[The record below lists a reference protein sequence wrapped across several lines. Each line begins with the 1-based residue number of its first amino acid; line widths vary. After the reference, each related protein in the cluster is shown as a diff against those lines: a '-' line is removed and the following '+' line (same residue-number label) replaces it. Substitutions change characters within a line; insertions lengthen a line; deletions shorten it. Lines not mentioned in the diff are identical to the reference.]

1 MSERKVLELRRL
13 SVASEDRRILDDITL
28 DLYEGEVLLVA
39 GRSGSGKTTLLRT
52 IAGIA
57 GELLGLRVEG
67 FVRVCGEKP
76 LKPENVAKHVFYVPQ
91 EPWFSISCPY
101 PVYELLSYTSRTLEE
116 VSKALREL
124 GVEHKLWDSSTNLSA
139 GEAQRVALA
148 EAMLSEKKL
157 VLVDEVTSYLDPES
171 RRKAINAVRKLAEQ
185 GTAVIVVDHDVA
197 RWRGIAS
204 RVLYLENGRAKLFD
218 DPLETPIYAELEK
231 LKRSRIELDT
241 ASGARVL
248 EARSLW
254 YRYPD
259 GEDFVLKGI
268 DLEVRQG
275 EILWIRGA
283 SGCGKSTL
291 LKILA
296 GILAPS
302 RGWVERPRA
311 TQLVPENP
319 LLYLSAPTPREE
331 LGDRVDLAR
340 SLGLEECLDTPI
352 LMLSSGERRRLAIAS
367 AYMREP
373 RLLLIDEPTIGLDP
387 WNARRVLELL
397 AELARRGSGIAV
409 ASHGEELSVVATS
422 ILEVG

>member
-1 MSERKVLELRRL
+1 MLELRRL
-13 SVASEDRRILDDITL
+13 SVASEGRRILDGVSL
-28 DLYEGEVLLVA
+28 DLYEGEILLVA
-39 GRSGSGKTTLLRT
+39 GRSGSGKTTLLRAV
-52 IAGIA
+52 AGIA
-57 GELLGLRVEG
+57 EELLRLRVEG
-67 FVRVCGEKP
+67 HIQVCNVKP
-76 LKPENVAKHVFYVPQ
+76 LRPENIARYVFYVPQ

-116 VSKALREL
+116 ASEALREL

-139 GEAQRVALA
+139 GEAQRIALA

-171 RRKAINAVRKLAEQ
+171 RKKAINAVRKLAEQ
-185 GTAVIVVDHDVA
+185 GIAVIIVDHDVA
-197 RWRGIAS
+197 QWRGIAS
-204 RVLYLENGRAKLFD
+204 KVLYLENGRARLFD
-218 DPLETPIYAELEK
+218 DPTETPIYAELEK
-231 LKRSRIELDT
+231 LKRSKIELDT

-248 EARSLW
+248 EARNLW

-296 GILAPS
+296 GILRPS
-302 RGWVERPRA
+302 RGWVKRPKG

-319 LLYLSAPTPREE
+319 LLYISAPTPREE
-331 LGDRVDLAR
+331 LSDRDDLAR

-387 WNARRVLELL
+387 WNARRVLEFL
-397 AELARRGSGIAV
+397 AKLARKGSGIVV
-409 ASHGEELSVVATS
+409 ASHGEELSIVATS
-422 ILEVG
+422 ILRVR